1 MPAPDRFNL
10 ARQDLISPL
19 SIGFAVTPSDSVDLP
34 QMTREMFFAGAGNVR
49 VTWAGQPD
57 GTFSTHAVLAGE
69 RLPWRISRVWA
80 TGTTATGIE
89 GFA

>member
-1 MPAPDRFNL
+1 MPAPDRFGL
-10 ARQDLISPL
+10 QRLELHSPL
-19 SIGFAVTPSDSVDLP
+19 AIGFPITPNDSNDLS

-69 RLPWRISRVWA
+69 RVAWRVSRVWA

>member
-1 MPAPDRFNL
+1 
-10 ARQDLISPL
+10 
-19 SIGFAVTPSDSVDLP
+19 
-34 QMTREMFFAGAGNVR
+34 MTREMFFAGAGNVR

-57 GTFSTHAVLAGE
+57 GAHSTHAVLAGE
-69 RLPWRISRVWA
+69 RLAWRVSRVWA

>member
-1 MPAPDRFNL
+1 MLEKEIENAFTRPLRPFAPGAAQPSRH
-10 ARQDLISPL
+10 RL
-19 SIGFAVTPSDSVDLP
+19 S
-34 QMTREMFFAGAGNVR
+34 
-49 VTWAGQPD
+49 AGQPD

-69 RLPWRISRVWA
+69 RVAWRVSRVWA